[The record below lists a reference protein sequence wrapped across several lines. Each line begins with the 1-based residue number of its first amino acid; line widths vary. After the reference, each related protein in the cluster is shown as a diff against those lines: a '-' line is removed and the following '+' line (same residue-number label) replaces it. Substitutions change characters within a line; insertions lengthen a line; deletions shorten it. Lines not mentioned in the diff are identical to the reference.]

1 VPRFSTLN
9 FVLRGSPNV
18 GAAAKDLRPSGMTH
32 PGGMIANPAQV
43 ILSPNGWMV
52 PDAVA
57 GRRADLCL
65 LQFCGPE
72 RSAGPEAIAR
82 DASDG

>member
-1 VPRFSTLN
+1 MPRFSTLN

-18 GAAAKDLRPSGMTH
+18 GAAAKDLRPPGMTP
-32 PGGMIANPAQV
+32 PGGTIANRAQV

-65 LQFCGPE
+65 LQFCGSE